1 MFYRTLLI
9 SRIPPRATVP
19 AVQGG
24 RFSAHHSRTLATV
37 GSRPTTDH
45 MESPRPKTKLG
56 VDRETLYIG
65 GGLAAIGALWYY
77 YATVEH
83 ARIERKRERLDTG
96 VATAS
101 TQSSEGGSKRQ
112 IEDAAHSAKS
122 RAQEA
127 LKRVQ

>member
-1 MFYRTLLI
+1 
-9 SRIPPRATVP
+9 
-19 AVQGG
+19 
-24 RFSAHHSRTLATV
+24 
-37 GSRPTTDH
+37 
-45 MESPRPKTKLG
+45 MESPRPKTKWG

-83 ARIERKRERLDTG
+83 ARIERKGERFDPAG

-101 TQSSEGGSKRQ
+101 VTGSDKGGSKGQ
-112 IEDAAHSAKS
+112 VEDAAHSAKS

-127 LKRVQ
+127 LKNVH